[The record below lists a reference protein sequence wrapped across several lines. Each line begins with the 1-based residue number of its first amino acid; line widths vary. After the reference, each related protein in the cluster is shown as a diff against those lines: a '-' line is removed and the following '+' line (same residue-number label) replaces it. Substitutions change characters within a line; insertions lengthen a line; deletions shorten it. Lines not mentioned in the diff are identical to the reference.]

1 MKQATTFFRQL
12 RRACALTGVMLGVC
26 GALATG
32 STRADGFT
40 APEILIGSTQ
50 GFLEF
55 KVEDYLQSG
64 GIDARYEIDVARIDP
79 RLRLVQC
86 DKDLTQAL
94 ESPAQPVGRVTVRV
108 RCDGSS
114 PWTVFVPA
122 TVKLFRQVVVT
133 TQPLKRDH
141 VIEAIDISVV
151 ERDVGPLSQGY
162 LTDPERV
169 IGLKLKRATV
179 NDQVLAPVFLEQ
191 AEAIRKGDQVVIRA
205 RTSAINVVMPGE
217 ALSDG
222 VPGQQIRVRNLRSQ
236 RIVKARVVE
245 PGAVEVSL

>member
-1 MKQATTFFRQL
+1 MKQATTFSRQL
-12 RRACALTGVMLGVC
+12 RSARDLMAAVLGVC
-26 GALATG
+26 AALAAG
-32 STRADGFT
+32 STRAEGFT

-55 KVEDYLQSG
+55 KVEDYLQTSG
-64 GIDARYEIDVARIDP
+64 IEARYEIEVARIDP

-133 TQPLKRDH
+133 TLPLKRDH
-141 VIEAIDISVV
+141 VIDAADISVV
-151 ERDVGPLSQGY
+151 ERDVGPLKQGY
-162 LTDPERV
+162 LTDPQQV

-205 RTSAINVVMPGE
+205 RTSAVNVVMPGE

-245 PGAVEVSL
+245 PGTVEVSL

>member
-12 RRACALTGVMLGVC
+12 RSMRALAGTLLAVIGALTAGP
-26 GALATG
+26 
-32 STRADGFT
+32 TRAEGFT

-55 KVEDYLQSG
+55 KVEDYLQTS
-64 GIDARYEIDVARIDP
+64 GIDARYEIEVARIDP
-79 RLRLVQC
+79 RLRLAQC
-86 DKDLTQAL
+86 DRDLTQAL

-133 TQPLKRDH
+133 TLPLKRDH
-141 VIEAIDISVV
+141 VIEAADISLV
-151 ERDVGPLSQGY
+151 ERDVGPLTQGY

-169 IGLKLKRATV
+169 IGLKLRRPAT

>member
-1 MKQATTFFRQL
+1 MAAL
-12 RRACALTGVMLGVC
+12 LGACA
-26 GALATG
+26 ALAAG
-32 STRADGFT
+32 SSRAESFT
-40 APEILIGSTQ
+40 APEVLIGSTQ

-55 KVEDYLQSG
+55 KVEDYLQSSA
-64 GIDARYEIDVARIDP
+64 IEARYEIEVARIDP
-79 RLRLVQC
+79 RLRLAEC

-122 TVKLFRQVVVT
+122 TVKLYRQVVVT

-141 VIEAIDISVV
+141 VIDAADISVV
-151 ERDVGPLSQGY
+151 ERDVGPLTQGY
-162 LTDPERV
+162 LTDPQRV

>member
-1 MKQATTFFRQL
+1 MA
-12 RRACALTGVMLGVC
+12 AVLGVC
-26 GALATG
+26 AALAAG
-32 STRADGFT
+32 PTRAEGFT

-55 KVEDYLQSG
+55 KVEDYLQTSG
-64 GIDARYEIDVARIDP
+64 IEARYEIEVARIDP

-133 TQPLKRDH
+133 TLPLKRDH
-141 VIEAIDISVV
+141 VIDAADISVV
-151 ERDVGPLSQGY
+151 ERDVGPLKQGY
-162 LTDPERV
+162 LTDPQQV

-205 RTSAINVVMPGE
+205 RTSAVNVVMPGE

-245 PGAVEVSL
+245 PGTVEVSL

>member
-1 MKQATTFFRQL
+1 MKQATTFFRRL
-12 RRACALTGVMLGVC
+12 RRARALPAALLGVMAAQALGP
-26 GALATG
+26 A
-32 STRADGFT
+32 RAAGFT

-55 KVEDYLQSG
+55 KVEDYLQASG
-64 GIDARYEIDVARIDP
+64 MDARYEIEVARIDP
-79 RLRLVQC
+79 RLRLAQC

-133 TQPLKRDH
+133 TLPLRRNH
-141 VIEAIDISVV
+141 VIGSGDVGVV
-151 ERDVGPLSQGY
+151 ERDVGPLKQGY
-162 LTDPERV
+162 LTDPQQV
-169 IGLKLKRATV
+169 LGLKLKRATV
-179 NDQVLAPVFLEQ
+179 NGQVLAPVFLEQ
-191 AEAIRKGDQVVIRA
+191 PAAVRKGEQVVIRA
-205 RTSAINVVMPGE
+205 RTSAINVFMPGE

-222 VPGQQIRVRNLRSQ
+222 VPGEQIRVRNLRSL

-245 PGAVEVSL
+245 PGTVEVSL

>member
-12 RRACALTGVMLGVC
+12 RSARDLMAAVLGVC
-26 GALATG
+26 AALAAG
-32 STRADGFT
+32 PTRAEGFT

-55 KVEDYLQSG
+55 KVEDYLQTSG
-64 GIDARYEIDVARIDP
+64 IEARYEIEVARIDP

-133 TQPLKRDH
+133 TLPLKRDH
-141 VIEAIDISVV
+141 VIDAADISVV
-151 ERDVGPLSQGY
+151 ERDVGPLKQGY
-162 LTDPERV
+162 LTDPQQV

-205 RTSAINVVMPGE
+205 RTSAVNVVMPGE

-245 PGAVEVSL
+245 PGTVEVSL

>member
-1 MKQATTFFRQL
+1 MA
-12 RRACALTGVMLGVC
+12 AVLGVC
-26 GALATG
+26 AALAAG
-32 STRADGFT
+32 PTRAEGFT

-55 KVEDYLQSG
+55 KVEDYLQTSG
-64 GIDARYEIDVARIDP
+64 IEARYEIEVARIDP

-86 DKDLTQAL
+86 DKGLTQAL

-133 TQPLKRDH
+133 TLPLKRDH
-141 VIEAIDISVV
+141 VIDAADISVV
-151 ERDVGPLSQGY
+151 ERDVGPLKQGY
-162 LTDPERV
+162 LTDPQQV

-205 RTSAINVVMPGE
+205 RTSAVNVVMPGE

-245 PGAVEVSL
+245 PGTVEVSL

>member
-12 RRACALTGVMLGVC
+12 QSACALTGALLGIS

-32 STRADGFT
+32 SARAEGFT

-55 KVEDYLQSG
+55 KVENYLQTS
-64 GIDARYEIDVARIDP
+64 GIDARYEIEVARIDP

-86 DKDLTQAL
+86 DKDLTQTL

-133 TQPLKRDH
+133 TLPLKRDH
-141 VIEAIDISVV
+141 VIEAADISVV
-151 ERDVGPLSQGY
+151 ERDVGPLTQGY

-169 IGLKLKRATV
+169 IGFKLKRPTV

-205 RTSAINVVMPGE
+205 RTGAINVVMPGE

>member
-1 MKQATTFFRQL
+1 MA
-12 RRACALTGVMLGVC
+12 AVLGVC
-26 GALATG
+26 AALAAG
-32 STRADGFT
+32 STRAEGFT

-55 KVEDYLQSG
+55 KVEDYLQTSG
-64 GIDARYEIDVARIDP
+64 IEARYEIEVARIDP

-133 TQPLKRDH
+133 TLPLKRDH
-141 VIEAIDISVV
+141 VIDAADISVV
-151 ERDVGPLSQGY
+151 ERDVGPLKQGY
-162 LTDPERV
+162 LTDPQQV

-205 RTSAINVVMPGE
+205 RTSAVNVVMPGE

-245 PGAVEVSL
+245 PGTVEVSL

>member
-1 MKQATTFFRQL
+1 MKQATTFFRQF
-12 RRACALTGVMLGVC
+12 RRKLALLGTLLGIS

-32 STRADGFT
+32 PARAEDFT

-55 KVEDYLQSG
+55 KVEDYLQTS
-64 GIDARYEIDVARIDP
+64 GIDARYEIEVARIDP

-133 TQPLKRDH
+133 TLPLKRDH
-141 VIEAIDISVV
+141 VIAAADISVV
-151 ERDVGPLSQGY
+151 ERDVGPLTQGY

-205 RTSAINVVMPGE
+205 RTNSINVVMPGE

>member
-1 MKQATTFFRQL
+1 MAAL
-12 RRACALTGVMLGVC
+12 LGACA
-26 GALATG
+26 ALAAGT
-32 STRADGFT
+32 TRADGFT

-55 KVEDYLQSG
+55 KVEDYLQTSG
-64 GIDARYEIDVARIDP
+64 IEARYEVEVARIDP
-79 RLRLVQC
+79 RLRLAQC

-122 TVKLFRQVVVT
+122 TVKLFRPVVVT
-133 TQPLKRDH
+133 TLPLKRDH
-141 VIEAIDISVV
+141 VIEAADISVV

-162 LTDPERV
+162 LTDPQQV

>member
-1 MKQATTFFRQL
+1 MKQATTFFRRL
-12 RRACALTGVMLGVC
+12 RSAPTRVAALLGITGALTFSPA
-26 GALATG
+26 GAQ
-32 STRADGFT
+32 GFT

-55 KVEDYLQSG
+55 KVEDYLQTS
-64 GIDARYEIDVARIDP
+64 GIDARYDIEVARIDP
-79 RLRLVQC
+79 RLRLAQC

-122 TVKLFRQVVVT
+122 TVRLFRQVVVT

-141 VIEAIDISVV
+141 VIEAADISVV
-151 ERDVGPLSQGY
+151 ERDVGPLTQGY
-162 LTDPERV
+162 LTDPERAL
-169 IGLKLKRATV
+169 GQKLKRATV

-191 AEAIRKGDQVVIRA
+191 AAAIRKGEQVVIRA
-205 RTSAINVVMPGE
+205 RTSAINVLMPGE

-222 VPGQQIRVRNLRSQ
+222 VPGEQIRVRNLRSQ
-236 RIVKARVVE
+236 RIVKARVIE
-245 PGAVEVSL
+245 PGTVEVNL

>member
-1 MKQATTFFRQL
+1 M
-12 RRACALTGVMLGVC
+12 RALAGTLLAVIGALTAGP
-26 GALATG
+26 
-32 STRADGFT
+32 TRAEGFT

-55 KVEDYLQSG
+55 KVEDYLQTS
-64 GIDARYEIDVARIDP
+64 GIDARYEIEVARIDP
-79 RLRLVQC
+79 RLRLAQC
-86 DKDLTQAL
+86 DRDLTQAL

-133 TQPLKRDH
+133 TLPLKRDH
-141 VIEAIDISVV
+141 VIEAADISLV
-151 ERDVGPLSQGY
+151 ERDVGPLTQGY

-169 IGLKLKRATV
+169 IGLKLRRPAT

>member
-1 MKQATTFFRQL
+1 MA
-12 RRACALTGVMLGVC
+12 ALLGVC
-26 GALATG
+26 AALAAG
-32 STRADGFT
+32 PTRAGGFT

-55 KVEDYLQSG
+55 KVEDYLRTS
-64 GIDARYEIDVARIDP
+64 GIDARYEIEVARIDP

-133 TQPLKRDH
+133 TLPLKRDH
-141 VIEAIDISVV
+141 VIEAADISMV
-151 ERDVGPLSQGY
+151 ERDVGPLTQGY

-169 IGLKLKRATV
+169 IGFKLRRPAMI
-179 NDQVLAPVFLEQ
+179 DQVLAPVFLEQ

-205 RTSAINVVMPGE
+205 RTSAIHVMMPGE

-245 PGAVEVSL
+245 PGAVEVNL

>member
-12 RRACALTGVMLGVC
+12 RRAGALTGVMLGVC

-32 STRADGFT
+32 PTRADGFT

-55 KVEDYLQSG
+55 KVEDYLQSS

-79 RLRLVQC
+79 RLRLAQC

-141 VIEAIDISVV
+141 VIEAVDISVV

>member
-1 MKQATTFFRQL
+1 MA
-12 RRACALTGVMLGVC
+12 ALLGVC
-26 GALATG
+26 AALAAG
-32 STRADGFT
+32 PTRADAFT

-55 KVEDYLQSG
+55 KVEDYLQSS
-64 GIDARYEIDVARIDP
+64 GIEARYEIEVARIDP

-141 VIEAIDISVV
+141 VIDAADISVV
-151 ERDVGPLSQGY
+151 ERDVGPLTQGY
-162 LTDPERV
+162 LTDPQRV